1 MSSSNY
7 NNEQQQFN
15 ETSTGDI
22 PRVHEGH
29 VSAGS
34 QLNPGAQGFSGVD
47 MAAETAKF
55 DNAYGAVPGHQE
67 QGYSSTTS
75 GLSGS
80 QGLSGSEG
88 LSGSHGLRES
98 QGLTGGQ
105 GYSDSQGLTGS
116 QNYSSTQGV
125 TGSQGYSDSQGLTGS
140 HHSHQH
146 GSSGL
151 TGAGVT
157 SGTTGS
163 GAYQGSTE
171 HQHSSHGTHG
181 HHNQSEQG
189 SYSGNKEE
197 QREQMKEEK
206 KEAAAEK
213 KEELKHRN
221 NQGESKTDIAKD
233 EYNKAGNKADHET
246 ADGHKPGMMDK
257 IKAAVKSL

>member
-7 NNEQQQFN
+7 NNTNQQQFN
-15 ETSTGDI
+15 ESSTGDI

-34 QLNPGAQGFSGVD
+34 QLNTSGQGFTGVD

-55 DNAYGAVPGHQE
+55 DNAFGAVPGHQE
-67 QGYSSTTS
+67 GGFNSTTTGHSS
-75 GLSGS
+75 GLTGS
-80 QGLSGSEG
+80 QGLSGS
-88 LSGSHGLRES
+88 
-98 QGLTGGQ
+98 Q
-105 GYSDSQGLTGS
+105 GYSDSQNLSG
-116 QNYSSTQGV
+116 
-125 TGSQGYSDSQGLTGS
+125 SQGLTGS
-140 HHSHQH
+140 HHSHEHHSHEH

-151 TGAGVT
+151 TGTGAGLT
-157 SGTTGS
+157 SGSTGAHSSTTGS

-181 HHNQSEQG
+181 HHNQSEHG
-189 SYSGNKEE
+189 SYTGNKEE

-206 KEAAAEK
+206 KEAADQK
-213 KEELKHRN
+213 KEELKERN
-221 NQGESKTDIAKD
+221 NQGESKMSIAKD
-233 EYNKAGNKADHET
+233 EYNKAGQKADHET